1 MKNKK
6 KSIFAL
12 AVAACLSVSL
22 LITAGCGGNKNND
35 IGGNED
41 DLDPNSANARHALV
55 LSTGDP
61 DGVFNPFFSTS
72 MVDSN
77 MLSMTQIGML
87 STDKKGKIVCGQNEP
102 TVVEDYSI
110 NTAKENGEDI
120 STYQFI
126 IKNNIRF
133 SDGEPLTIKDVLFNL
148 YVYLDPAYT
157 GSSTI
162 YSTNIVGLNEYRT
175 QNPNAT
181 AGSAAAFESE
191 RQQEARMRIDR
202 LIRYVYFVSPNTSDT
217 VRDEYDDGLNAADIK
232 EVEAD
237 FDAVSEVFRKELE
250 SDWNAVSSSMD
261 SYIRDSAFTHA
272 WQVFLVKNG
281 GENLYKKNPGS
292 QTPVKDDKGN
302 FTFDPTCA
310 ETLACIAE
318 MNEYL
323 EEKGVTE
330 SSENYEDTIKEWAI
344 GKVFDSKL
352 GTSTQEQNGAHVTD
366 GSYMEEVLTYWATA
380 STVLTNWTA
389 EATTA
394 YFEQNGG
401 KVPNISGITAL
412 KGGAFKAGSDSSKT
426 KYSNDYDMLQIK
438 VKGIDPKAIYNFA
451 FMVAPL
457 HYYSAD
463 NYVDKDG
470 NRYNCISDFDASKNK
485 FGVVMGDSNFFTKV
499 LNDAQ
504 KGGIPVGAGVYRA
517 TNAAGDDS
525 PTRTGSRGFWN
536 NNLVYFKRNNYF
548 TSVGSGIE
556 NAKIKFLRYQ
566 VIPSDQII
574 TSLKTKAIYFGEP
587 NATQDNIKMLD
598 DAGVSHVEVKT
609 NGYGYVGINSRFVP
623 NITVRRAIM
632 KAMDRNSITQNYY
645 QGGLAEVIERPMSKT
660 NWAYPDGASV
670 YVSKKSSFD
679 TVSTIAYSYDETG
692 TVIQDMLDS
701 LLEENGGT
709 YWEENGIY
717 TNGTDKLD
725 YTLTIAG
732 GSTDH
737 PAYSMFLNAAEIL
750 NKKCHGIHVK
760 VETSS
765 QALSDLTTGKLQI
778 WAAAWT
784 STVDPDMYQVYHKD
798 SRAASTL
805 NWGYDAIKRDAEL
818 YKYEQSLITDLST
831 LIDNARKTN
840 DQGARKTIYSSALDM
855 VMELAVELPT
865 YQRQDMFAFRGDVI
879 DANTMQ
885 HNVTGEAEETLT
897 PYNGPLS
904 RIWEVDYTQAF
915 KDANYNK

>member
-22 LITAGCGGNKNND
+22 LITAGCGGKKPD

-41 DLDPNSANARHALV
+41 DLDPLSVNARHALV
-55 LSTGDP
+55 LSTNDP

-72 MVDSN
+72 LVDSS

-87 STDKKGKIVCGQNEP
+87 ATDKKGNIVCGQDEP
-102 TVVEDYSI
+102 TVAEDYSV
-110 NTAKENGEDI
+110 NTEKENGEEI
-120 STYQFI
+120 TTYQFI
-126 IKNNIRF
+126 IKNDVRF
-133 SDGEPLTIKDVLFNL
+133 SDGVPLTIKDVLFNL

-175 QNPNAT
+175 QNPQAT
-181 AGSAAAFESE
+181 AGSAANFETA
-191 RQQEARMRIDR
+191 RQNEALERIDR
-202 LIRYVYFVSPNTSDT
+202 LIDFVYYVSPNTP
-217 VRDEYDDGLNAADIK
+217 EYSRPDYDQGLSAAQIK

-237 FDAVSEVFRKELE
+237 FNAVSEVFRKELE
-250 SDWNAVSSSMD
+250 SDWNAVSASMD
-261 SYIRDSAFTHA
+261 SYIRDNGFTQA
-272 WQVFLVKNG
+272 WQVFLVKDGNL
-281 GENLYKKNPGS
+281 NLYKKNPGS
-292 QTPVKDDKGN
+292 QTPVKDENGN
-302 FTFDPTCA
+302 FTFDPDCE
-310 ETLACIAE
+310 ETLSCLKE

-330 SSENYEDTIKEWAI
+330 SSANYEETVKEWAI
-344 GKVFDSKL
+344 GYVFDSKL
-352 GTSTQEQNGAHVTD
+352 GTSTEEQNGAYSTS
-366 GSYMEEVLTYWATA
+366 GSAMEEVLSYWASA

-401 KVPNISGITAL
+401 KVPNISGIRAL
-412 KGGAFKAGSDSSKT
+412 KGGAFKASSDSSKK

-438 VKGIDPKAIYNFA
+438 IRGIDPKAIYNFA

-463 NYVDKDG
+463 NYIDQNG
-470 NRYNCISDFDASKNK
+470 NKYDCIKDFDPAKNN

-499 LNDAQ
+499 LNDEQ

-517 TNAAGDDS
+517 TNAAGDDN
-525 PTRTGSRGFWN
+525 PTRTGSRGFWDN
-536 NNLVYFKRNNYF
+536 NIVYFKRNNYF

-556 NAKIKFLRYQ
+556 NAKIKLLRYQ
-566 VIPSDQII
+566 VVPSDQII
-574 TSLKTKAIYFGEP
+574 TNLKTKAIYFGEP
-587 NATQDNIKMLD
+587 NATQDNIKALD
-598 DAGVSHVEVKT
+598 ADGVSHVEVDT

-632 KAMDRNSITQNYY
+632 KAMDRNSIVQNYY
-645 QGGLAEVIERPMSKT
+645 QGGLAEVIERPMSTT
-660 NWAYPDGASV
+660 NWAYPTGAGV
-670 YVSKKSSFD
+670 YVSKKSSYD
-679 TVSTIAYSYDETG
+679 TASTIPYSYDSTG
-692 TVIQDMLDS
+692 TVIQQMLDS
-701 LLEENGGT
+701 LLESNGGS
-709 YWEENGIY
+709 YYVGSDGIY

-732 GSTDH
+732 GTSDH
-737 PAYSMFLNAAEIL
+737 PAYAMFINAARIL
-750 NKKCHGIHVK
+750 NNLCHGIHVK

-805 NWGYDAIKRDAEL
+805 NWGYDYIKRDADL
-818 YKYEQSLITDLST
+818 YKYEQSLVNELST

-840 DQGARKTIYSSALDM
+840 DQGTRKTIYASALDM

-865 YQRQDMFAFRGDVI
+865 YQRKDMFAFRGDII

-885 HNVTGEAEETLT
+885 HNEQGKEETLT

-904 RIWEVDYTQAF
+904 RIWEVDYTQSF
-915 KDANYNK
+915 KDANYGK

>member
-6 KSIFAL
+6 KCIFAL
-12 AVAACLSVSL
+12 AAAACLSVSL
-22 LITAGCGGNKNND
+22 LISAGCGGKKPD
-35 IGGNED
+35 VGGNED
-41 DLDPNSANARHALV
+41 DLDPLSANARHALV
-55 LSTGDP
+55 LSTADP

-72 MVDSN
+72 MVDTN

-87 STDKKGKIVCGQNEP
+87 STDKKGNIVCGQDEP
-102 TVVEDYSI
+102 SVAEDYSV
-110 NTAKENGEDI
+110 NTQKENGEEI
-120 STYQFI
+120 TTYQFI
-126 IKNNIRF
+126 IKNNVCF

-217 VRDEYDDGLNAADIK
+217 VRDEYDDGLSAAQIE
-232 EVEAD
+232 EVEKD

-250 SDWNAVSSSMD
+250 SDWNAVSASMD
-261 SYIRDSAFTHA
+261 SYIRDSKFTHA
-272 WQVFLVKNG
+272 WQVFLVKDG
-281 GENLYKKNPGS
+281 GENLYKKKPGT
-292 QTPVKDDKGN
+292 QTPEKDENGN
-302 FTFDPTCA
+302 FTYDETCEEA
-310 ETLACIAE
+310 QSCIAE

-330 SSENYEDTIKEWAI
+330 SSENYEETIKQWAI
-344 GKVFDSKL
+344 DKVFDSKL
-352 GTSTQEQNGAHVTD
+352 GTSTEELNGAHVTD
-366 GSYMEEVLTYWATA
+366 GMYMEEVLMYWASA

-401 KVPNISGITAL
+401 KVPNISGIKAL
-412 KGGAFKAGSDSSKT
+412 KGGAFKASSDSSKK

-438 VKGIDPKAIYNFA
+438 IKGIDPKAIYNFG
-451 FMVAPL
+451 FTVAPL

-463 NYVDKDG
+463 NYIDEKGVKHD
-470 NRYNCISDFDASKNK
+470 CIKNFDAAKNN

-499 LNDAQ
+499 LNDAK

-517 TNAAGDDS
+517 TNAAGDDN
-525 PTRTGSRGFWN
+525 PERTGSKGFWN
-536 NNLVYFKRNNYF
+536 NNIVYFKRNNYF
-548 TSVGSGIE
+548 TSVGTGIE
-556 NAKIKFLRYQ
+556 NAKIKLLRYQ
-566 VIPSDQII
+566 VVPSDQII

-587 NATQDNIKMLD
+587 NATQDNIKMLN
-598 DAGVSHVEVKT
+598 DAGVSHVEVDT

-632 KAMDRNSITQNYY
+632 KAMDRESITQNYY

-660 NWAYPDGASV
+660 NWAYPDGAPV
-670 YVSKKSSFD
+670 YVSKKSDAD
-679 TVSTIAYSYDETG
+679 TANQMPYSYDPTG
-692 TVIQDMLDS
+692 SVIQSMLDS
-701 LLEENGGT
+701 LLESNGGT

-732 GSTDH
+732 GSQDH
-737 PAYSMFLNAAEIL
+737 PAYNMFLNAAEIL

-760 VETSS
+760 VETSA

-784 STVDPDMYQVYHKD
+784 STVDPDLYQVYHKD

-805 NWGYDAIKRDAEL
+805 NWGYDYIKRDAEL
-818 YKYEQSLITDLST
+818 YKYEQTLINDLST
-831 LIDNARKTN
+831 MIDNARKTN
-840 DQGARKTIYSSALDM
+840 DQGARKTIYATALDTI
-855 VMELAVELPT
+855 MELAVELPA
-865 YQRQDMFAFRGDVI
+865 YQRKDMFAFRGDVI

-885 HNVTGEAEETLT
+885 HNEEGSQEEVLT